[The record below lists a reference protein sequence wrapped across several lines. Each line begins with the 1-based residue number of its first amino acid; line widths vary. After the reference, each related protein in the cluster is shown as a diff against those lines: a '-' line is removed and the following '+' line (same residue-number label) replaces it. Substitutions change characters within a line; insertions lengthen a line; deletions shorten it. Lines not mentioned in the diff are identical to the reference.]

1 MVDTGAA
8 HSMIPDSLLSRLGM
22 KPIER
27 DEYILADGSSV
38 EYGWGLARFAISGRE
53 LPCPVTFGPE
63 DEFLLGATTLENFSF
78 MADPVG
84 KRLVRTPRPR
94 QADMSPALHM
104 AIAPITAS
112 HTKNQPLTTG
122 H

>member
-1 MVDTGAA
+1 MGIFKIDIGVGHPDGGDLAPVTAMVDTGAA
-8 HSMIPDSLLSRLGM
+8 HSMIPDSLLTRLGM

-53 LPCPVTFGPE
+53 LPCPVIFGPE

-84 KRLVRTPRPR
+84 KRLVRTPRRARPV
-94 QADMSPALHM
+94 
-104 AIAPITAS
+104 
-112 HTKNQPLTTG
+112 
-122 H
+122 